1 MKRKNYSCKNQN
13 QQGISA
19 GSLKPDKC
27 ALECVASFPY
37 GSWNQEKK
45 VRTRQQLQQKK
56 TNQGKRN
63 RSKCLQ
69 EINVDGFYA

>member
-19 GSLKPDKC
+19 GSLKSDKC
-27 ALECVASFPY
+27 ALGHVASFPY

-45 VRTRQQLQQKK
+45 VRMRQ
-56 TNQGKRN
+56 
-63 RSKCLQ
+63 
-69 EINVDGFYA
+69 

>member
-19 GSLKPDKC
+19 GSLKSDTC
-27 ALECVASFPY
+27 ALGHVASFPY

-45 VRTRQQLQQKK
+45 VRMRQ
-56 TNQGKRN
+56 
-63 RSKCLQ
+63 
-69 EINVDGFYA
+69 